1 MDTNQTHIA
10 IVEDD
15 KRLNEMMADMLRNE
29 GYQISQI
36 YDGLTAISTINDQ
49 LPDIVLLDMM
59 LPGCDGLA
67 VLRKISHD
75 FSGIII
81 MITAKKDDFL
91 DL

>member
-29 GYQISQI
+29 RYQISQI

-59 LPGCDGLA
+59 LPGCDG
-67 VLRKISHD
+67 
-75 FSGIII
+75 
-81 MITAKKDDFL
+81 
-91 DL
+91 